1 MRNAYTIHRPVVNDY
16 LVRERDRRRLW
27 NLGAVFLIL
36 APIALAFG
44 LFTWLRLQVL
54 DTGYAIGKKEA
65 ALHELQR
72 RVSQLRVEASYLASP
87 ALIEKK
93 AVEEL
98 AMAPPERSQILFYPT
113 GSATP
118 EGP

>member
-1 MRNAYTIHRPVVNDY
+1 MRNAYTIHRPVVNDF

-27 NLGAVFLIL
+27 NLGAVFLTL

-54 DTGYAIGKKEA
+54 DSGYAISRKEA

-72 RVSQLRVEASYLASP
+72 RESQLRVEASYLASP
-87 ALIEKK
+87 GLIEQ
-93 AVEEL
+93 L
-98 AMAPPERSQILFYPT
+98 ASEKLGMAPPEYDQVLFYPERP
-113 GSATP
+113 GEP
-118 EGP
+118 VGP

>member
-54 DTGYAIGKKEA
+54 DTGYAIGKKESE
-65 ALHELQR
+65 LHELLR
-72 RVSQLRVEASYLASP
+72 RESQLRVEASYLASP
-87 ALIEKK
+87 ALVEQKAIEDFG
-93 AVEEL
+93 
-98 AMAPPERSQILFYPT
+98 MAPPEPGQVLFYPG
-113 GSATP
+113 GS
-118 EGP
+118 